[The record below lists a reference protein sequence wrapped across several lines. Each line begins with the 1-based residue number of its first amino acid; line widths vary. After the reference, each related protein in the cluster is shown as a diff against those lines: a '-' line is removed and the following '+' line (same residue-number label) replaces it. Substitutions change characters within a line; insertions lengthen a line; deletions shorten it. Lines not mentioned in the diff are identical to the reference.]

1 MKKIYITGTDTEIG
15 KTYFS
20 GLLCKELREKG
31 NTVCYVKPV
40 QTGYPAD
47 DDAKTVAEMSGIT
60 DYKVLHT
67 AEPPVAPYIAFEEFP
82 FEETV
87 EAINAISGYDYLVVE
102 SAGGLM
108 VPLDSDYMNYDLARE
123 CGLSCIVVV
132 PNRLGCINHAML
144 NKHFLENEGIQFEGF
159 AMNNHFMAT
168 KFDRFN
174 ISMLNDLTAHSVRYV
189 FSKEMELSINS

>member
-1 MKKIYITGTDTEIG
+1 
-15 KTYFS
+15 
-20 GLLCKELREKG
+20 
-31 NTVCYVKPV
+31 
-40 QTGYPAD
+40 
-47 DDAKTVAEMSGIT
+47 
-60 DYKVLHT
+60 
-67 AEPPVAPYIAFEEFP
+67 
-82 FEETV
+82 
-87 EAINAISGYDYLVVE
+87 
-102 SAGGLM
+102 
-108 VPLDSDYMNYDLARE
+108 MNYDLARE